1 MHEPVQFDSS
11 GSKFSKIAVVALMH
25 VGLVG
30 ALLSMKVVIEHK
42 PETPSGPVFPRK
54 EFVPEPQDTVTPPE
68 VTTAPPPAITPP
80 VMPIVDVT
88 TPTEPTITVERGEP
102 AKTDTVTPVVT
113 GGTVGGTGTTAAL
126 EPAKPPRIYQAALA
140 DANACALPSYPAQS
154 ARNGDTG
161 TVTLALLIG
170 ADGKVGASRI
180 QRSSGHPELDRAAVA
195 ALKLCAFKPA
205 ATNGVPEAAWGQI
218 AYVWTL
224 D

>member
-1 MHEPVQFDSS
+1 MHAPAQFDNS
-11 GSKFSKIAVVALMH
+11 GSKFSKFAVVALMH

-42 PETPSGPVFPRK
+42 PKDHPPVYPHK
-54 EFVPEPQDTVTPPE
+54 TFVPEPAVPATPPDLTE
-68 VTTAPPPAITPP
+68 APPPAITPP
-80 VMPIVDVT
+80 MMPVVEFDQPQAPPPV
-88 TPTEPTITVERGEP
+88 ITVERGQAPVEGMP
-102 AKTDTVTPVVT
+102 AAAT
-113 GGTVGGTGTTAAL
+113 GGTAGGTGTTVAAQAST
-126 EPAKPPRIYQAALA
+126 PQRVYHAALA
-140 DANACALPSYPAQS
+140 NADACALPSYPARS

-205 ATNGVPEAAWGQI
+205 TTNGVPEAAWGQI
-218 AYVWTL
+218 EYVWTL